1 LAVAALAA
9 AVLIV
14 ALLSASLALG
24 QRGGA
29 RQPAAPPASEAQ
41 LTRSVR
47 AYYALLPANPRAAW
61 GLLSPRAH
69 RQLGG
74 ELAFTGYWRG
84 VSRLRVL
91 GSTATPADQAVRSR
105 LWLQNADGRARALSQ
120 RLVLVPG
127 AGGRW
132 LIDKFG
138 D

>member
-24 QRGGA
+24 QRDGA
-29 RQPAAPPASEAQ
+29 RQSAAPPASEAQ

-47 AYYALLPANPRAAW
+47 AYYALLPGNPKAAW
-61 GLLSPRAH
+61 SLLSARAH

-74 ELAFTGYWRG
+74 ELAFTGYWRRVG
-84 VSRLRVL
+84 ELRVL
-91 GSTATPADQAVRSR
+91 GSTATPADHAVRSQ
-105 LWLQNADGRARALSQ
+105 LWLRNADGRTRALSQ
-120 RLVLVPG
+120 RLVLAPG
-127 AGGRW
+127 PDGRW
-132 LIDKFG
+132 LIDNFG